1 MNKYLKLLSKSDSLL
16 NCKLNVNNKN
26 GLHLRLKR
34 LISIDL
40 NKRNS
45 DKTVIT
51 THHSIK
57 PRDKDIRWK
66 DIPMERVADETDV
79 LFDSL

>member
-1 MNKYLKLLSKSDSLL
+1 VLSKSDSLL
-16 NCKLNVNNKN
+16 NHKLNINN
-26 GLHLRLKR
+26 GLHSRLKR

-79 LFDSL
+79 LLDSL